1 MDVTEKLIERIVQD
15 ATPVKAA
22 GHPFVL
28 SAKWLGGMLAYLA
41 ISVAVLHVR
50 PDLMI
55 KLQSPLFMAEIG
67 LLACIMITTAVSA
80 ALLVFPDMHQKRW
93 LAFAPGLMAVF
104 FVSVIFLAWQ
114 ADSPAAPPPVH
125 NLKCTLSIAMLAL
138 LPALW
143 MFYLMRNFASTHP
156 YSAGS
161 IALLSAFSMGAL
173 SLRLTEPTD
182 SIMHVVQ
189 WHYLPMVAAGV
200 VGLWLGKKF
209 LKW

>member
-93 LAFAPGLMAVF
+93 LAFAPGLIAVF
-104 FVSVIFLAWQ
+104 FVIVIFLAWQ
-114 ADSPAAPPPVH
+114 ADNPAAPPPVH
-125 NLKCTLSIAMLAL
+125 NFKCTLSIAFLAL

-156 YSAGS
+156 HSAGS

-173 SLRLTEPTD
+173 SLRLAEPTD

-189 WHYLPMVAAGV
+189 WHYLPMIGV
-200 VGLWLGKKF
+200 GMLGLWLGKKI